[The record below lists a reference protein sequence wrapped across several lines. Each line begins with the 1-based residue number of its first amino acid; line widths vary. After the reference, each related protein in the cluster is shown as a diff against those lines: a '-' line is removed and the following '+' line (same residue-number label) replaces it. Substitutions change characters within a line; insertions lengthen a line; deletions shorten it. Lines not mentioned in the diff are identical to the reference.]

1 MTIHRFLTTA
11 TLVIV
16 ASTAAFAQATNPL
29 VGTWKLNAAK
39 SKGSPYKGGGT
50 KVEAV
55 GDGVKFTVELVAQDG
70 KEVQW
75 GFTAKY
81 DGQDVKMTGS
91 NPYGDTIAL
100 TRVDART
107 TRMSNQ
113 AGGEADRLAGH
124 HRFRGRED
132 ADDDHQGGR
141 RERAAGR
148 RPVLLRKAIAE
159 VDKSA
164 PPWSPGASR
173 ATTGAGPAGAR
184 SHQSRSFRRQGAG
197 FVLVGQPKPSTFTPS
212 RRIAS
217 RARSLW

>member
-11 TLVIV
+11 ALVIV

-70 KEVQW
+70 KEMQW

-107 TRMSNQ
+107 TRMSIKQ
-113 AGGEADRLAGH
+113 AGKPTVSQVITVS
-124 HRFRGRED
+124 ED
-132 ADDDHQGGR
+132 GKTRTTTTKG
-141 RERAAGR
+141 
-148 RPVLLRKAIAE
+148 
-159 VDKSA
+159 VDVK
-164 PPWSPGASR
+164 
-173 ATTGAGPAGAR
+173 
-184 SHQSRSFRRQGAG
+184 
-197 FVLVGQPKPSTFTPS
+197 GQPVDALSFYEKQ
-212 RRIAS
+212 
-217 RARSLW
+217 